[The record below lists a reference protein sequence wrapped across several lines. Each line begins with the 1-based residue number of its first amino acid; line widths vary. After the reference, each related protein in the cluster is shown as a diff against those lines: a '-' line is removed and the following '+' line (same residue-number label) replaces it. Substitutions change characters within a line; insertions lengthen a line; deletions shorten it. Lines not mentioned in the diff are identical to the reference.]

1 MAVSAGGLAWGRDQ
15 SPQVPPPDP
24 PPPSLFS
31 VPAAGPV
38 SPTTVRASRA
48 SAMRSV
54 RLGESSSPPRDHRLG
69 PSDVRLQCEAAPDG
83 SIHVVN
89 QHANS
94 RLIHRRNGLGM
105 ADALEALPEVSLL
118 DEEPKHRRASSAR
131 IGRRAPRNGPPG
143 GTGLTGPTIAGGRPE
158 LRPGSRLPI
167 RTSRT
172 RTCRSADR
180 PGFDLGFARTRVDNN
195 MVEFMAAASAAGVG
209 TRAVR
214 GRHSTP
220 RRDHPGRLGARGGS
234 RGLHP
239 DAGS

>member
-1 MAVSAGGLAWGRDQ
+1 MGSGTAAAVPAGTGGGRLGRGVGLGEGPE
-15 SPQVPPPDP
+15 SPGPSPPDP

-143 GTGLTGPTIAGGRPE
+143 GTGLTGPTIAGGGLPNGRTPE
-158 LRPGSRLPI
+158 VSLSLP
-167 RTSRT
+167 TP
-172 RTCRSADR
+172 CRA
-180 PGFDLGFARTRVDNN
+180 
-195 MVEFMAAASAAGVG
+195 M
-209 TRAVR
+209 
-214 GRHSTP
+214 
-220 RRDHPGRLGARGGS
+220 
-234 RGLHP
+234 
-239 DAGS
+239 